1 MARNQTKKE
10 EILKLVKS
18 INTSPRRL
26 KRNLYPLEPS
36 DDGWRIV
43 FPKSLELYDF
53 CKEGRKLL
61 QEAVYDIDSRGGYY
75 WIAYDDPPRGV
86 VTPALRLM
94 RL

>member
-1 MARNQTKKE
+1 MVETQTKKE
-10 EILKLVKS
+10 EILKLVKA
-18 INTSPRRL
+18 INASPRRL
-26 KRNLYPLEPS
+26 KKNLYPLEPV

-61 QEAVYDIDSRGGYY
+61 QEAVYDLDFRGGYY
-75 WIAYDDPPRGV
+75 WIPYSDPPKGV
-86 VTPALRLM
+86 TTPALRLM

>member
-1 MARNQTKKE
+1 MAQNQTKKE

-43 FPKSLELYDF
+43 FPKSLELYNF

>member
-1 MARNQTKKE
+1 MAQNQTKKE

>member
-10 EILKLVKS
+10 EILKSVKS